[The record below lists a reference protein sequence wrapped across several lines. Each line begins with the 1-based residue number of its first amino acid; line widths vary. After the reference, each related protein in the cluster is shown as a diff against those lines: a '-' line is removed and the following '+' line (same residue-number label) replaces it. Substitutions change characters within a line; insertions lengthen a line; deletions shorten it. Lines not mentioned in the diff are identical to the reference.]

1 VAEGRADLYLRFG
14 STMEWDTA
22 AAQAVLEAVG
32 RRLRVYPT
40 RRPLSYNKESL
51 VNPAILAC

>member
-1 VAEGRADLYLRFG
+1 
-14 STMEWDTA
+14 MEWDTA

-32 RRLRVYPT
+32 RRLRIYPT
-40 RRPLSYNKESL
+40 RRRLSYNKKSL